1 MTETTVRDERSEAQR
16 DVERVPPRSDVRA
29 REKGSSVLGA
39 ASEEF
44 ELAIQARA
52 RARLVELGL
61 EDVEPLNRIEEDLRE
76 NLLIMAM
83 QFERMIAAR
92 KATRNLYV
100 REPTDRRE
108 LDAAIAVCRLLHD
121 PRGPTGKWSPRRSI
135 LTDPQQADAN
145 NEDPVDAA
153 RVVGEL
159 EKTAEGCKCLLDAWV
174 ELRTRL
180 EGGGAPGFSFNLQV
194 ARLMG
199 KKLRDALVDPE
210 VAEVFVASHA
220 FERWEGD
227 AFGELRHELPL
238 DEIKE
243 GLLRLRRNGFAF
255 IRPRGEK
262 EGYARIFQIIAR
274 AESALRV
281 KLQERL
287 KFAESEVERKAL
299 EYKNEQSSEAQR
311 RARFEERALRN
322 LRRHIGAFRKFRAN
336 SSWIKSRKQEVQ
348 AQ

>member
-1 MTETTVRDERSEAQR
+1 MA
-16 DVERVPPRSDVRA
+16 
-29 REKGSSVLGA
+29 
-39 ASEEF
+39 
-44 ELAIQARA
+44 
-52 RARLVELGL
+52 ELGL
-61 EDVEPLNRIEEDLRE
+61 EEVEPLNRIEEDLRE

-83 QFERMIAAR
+83 QFERMIAAG
-92 KATRNLYV
+92 KATRNFYV

-108 LDAAIAVCRLLHD
+108 LDAAITVCRLLHD
-121 PRGPTGKWSPRRSI
+121 PRGPTGKCSPRRSI

-145 NEDPVDAA
+145 KVDAVDAA

-174 ELRTRL
+174 KLRTRL

-255 IRPRGEK
+255 VRPRGEK

-287 KFAESEVERKAL
+287 KLAESEVERKSL
-299 EYKNEQSSEAQR
+299 EDAYEQSSEAQR
-311 RARFEERALRN
+311 RTRFEERCLRDI
-322 LRRHIGAFRKFRAN
+322 RRSIAYLKKFRN
-336 SSWIKSRKQEVQ
+336 DSLWIKSRKQEVK